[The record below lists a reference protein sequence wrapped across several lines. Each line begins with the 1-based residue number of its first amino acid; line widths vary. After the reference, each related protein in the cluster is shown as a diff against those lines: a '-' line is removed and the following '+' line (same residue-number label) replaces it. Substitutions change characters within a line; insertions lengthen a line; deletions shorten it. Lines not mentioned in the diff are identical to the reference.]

1 MGRIA
6 RDLKQGQRHED
17 GDSVKMRMSKR
28 HRKESTSEEW
38 RLRALRRI
46 LTLFA
51 ALVVSL
57 TLTAAASAERFLH
70 EGLRLGRSRRRQP
83 V

>member
-6 RDLKQGQRHED
+6 RDLKQGERRED
-17 GDSVKMRMSKR
+17 GDSIKMRMSKR

-46 LTLFA
+46 LALFA
-51 ALVVSL
+51 ALLVSL
-57 TLTAAASAERFLH
+57 TLTAAASADAANPCRPLY
-70 EGLRLGRSRRRQP
+70 
-83 V
+83 